1 MTMPI
6 KMGESGMTL
15 IELTIVMVIIGLL
28 AALVI
33 PQFRGVVDDAKLKT
47 AQSEI
52 QVFEGALQRYSID
65 VGDYP
70 TSEQGLRALWQDSNL
85 VSGNWRGPYVSKPK
99 FRDPWG
105 NEYIYRYPGNHQGYD
120 YDLYSLGKDGKE
132 GGDPPFNADITNW
145 IELAE

>member
-1 MTMPI
+1 MLMPL
-6 KMGESGMTL
+6 KTGESGMTL

-33 PQFRGVVDDAKLKT
+33 PQFRGVVDDAKLKS

-52 QVFEGALQRYSID
+52 QVFESALQRYSID

-70 TSEQGLRALWQDSNL
+70 ATEQSLIALWNADSL
-85 VSGNWRGPYVSKPK
+85 TSGNWRGPYVSKPK
-99 FRDPWG
+99 FKDPWG
-105 NEYIYRYPGNHQGYD
+105 NDYVYRYPSNHEGYD

-132 GGDPPFNADITNW
+132 GGDPPFNADVTNW

>member
-1 MTMPI
+1 MLMPL
-6 KMGESGMTL
+6 KSGQSGMTL

-52 QVFEGALQRYSID
+52 QVFESALQRYSID

-70 TSEQGLRALWQDSNL
+70 STEQGLTALWNATTL
-85 VSGNWRGPYVSKPK
+85 TAGNWRGPYIAKPK
-99 FRDPWG
+99 FTDPWG
-105 NEYIYRYPGNHQGYD
+105 NNYVYLYPGNHEGYD

-132 GGDPPFNADITNW
+132 GGDPPFNADVTNW
-145 IELAE
+145 IELAQ

>member
-1 MTMPI
+1 MLMPL
-6 KMGESGMTL
+6 KTGESGMTL

-47 AQSEI
+47 AQTEI
-52 QVFEGALQRYSID
+52 QVFENALQRYSID

-70 TSEQGLRALWQDSNL
+70 PTEQGLTALWKATSL
-85 VSGNWRGPYVSKPK
+85 ETGNWRGPYVAKPK
-99 FRDPWG
+99 FTDPWG
-105 NEYIYRYPGNHQGYD
+105 RSYVYRYPGNHEGYD

-132 GGDPPFNADITNW
+132 GGDPPFNADVTNW

>member
-1 MTMPI
+1 MLKPLKTD
-6 KMGESGMTL
+6 ESGMTL

-47 AQSEI
+47 AQTEI
-52 QVFEGALQRYSID
+52 QVFENALQRYSID
-65 VGDYP
+65 VGDFP
-70 TSEQGLRALWQDSNL
+70 TTEQGLRVLWSASSL
-85 VSGNWRGPYVSKPK
+85 ASGNWRGPYLVKPK

-105 NEYIYRYPGNHQGYD
+105 NDYIYRYPSTHQGYD
-120 YDLYSLGKDGKE
+120 YDLYSLGKDGQE

-145 IELAE
+145 IQLAE

>member
-1 MTMPI
+1 MLTPLRA
-6 KMGESGMTL
+6 GESGMTL

-33 PQFRGVVDDAKLKT
+33 PQFRGVVDDAKVKS
-47 AQSEI
+47 AQTEI
-52 QVFEGALQRYSID
+52 QTFETALQRYSID

-70 TSEQGLRALWQDSNL
+70 STEQGLNALWDASSL
-85 VSGNWRGPYVSKPK
+85 TSVNWRGPYIAKPK

-105 NEYIYRYPGNHQGYD
+105 REYVYRYPGNHEGYD

-132 GGDPPFNADITNW
+132 GGDPPFNADVTNW
-145 IELAE
+145 IEFAE

>member
-1 MTMPI
+1 MTMPM

-52 QVFEGALQRYSID
+52 QVFGGALQRYSID

-70 TSEQGLRALWQDSNL
+70 TSEQGLRALWRDSSL
-85 VSGNWRGPYVSKPK
+85 VAGSWRGPYVSKPE
-99 FRDPWG
+99 FQDPWG

>member
-1 MTMPI
+1 MTIPI

-70 TSEQGLRALWQDSNL
+70 TSEQGLRALWQDSSL
-85 VSGNWRGPYVSKPK
+85 VSGSWRGPYVSKPK
-99 FRDPWG
+99 FQDPWG